1 MADYAEKIR
10 KKVDIEHGYRLGT
23 AFVTR
28 NKKYVYDTG
37 TGKVFECED
46 EEYKILKELFENN
59 RLVDSLEN
67 ADAARLQQAYE
78 NIWSMI
84 EDEHILQVRSDL
96 KFVRE
101 TDETLRDLLHYDL
114 QQIVLELTEQCNMRC
129 RYCIY
134 NEHNDH
140 YRNFSPKAMSWDVA
154 KRAVEY
160 ARDNSGDR
168 IAVSFYG
175 GEPLVKYDLM
185 KKVIEY
191 SQEII
196 TGKELTFSFSTNLT
210 LVTKEIAEYVAGVEG
225 MSVLASIDGPEDIHD
240 AYGVL
245 AGGKGSFAKA
255 MQGLKYLVEA
265 FGERAK
271 ECIVI
276 NSVVC
281 PPFSAEKLDAIKS
294 FFENLEWLP
303 KDIVKKCDYV
313 EYGSVREE
321 DLSMKYAGDGDF
333 TGESLDGFTLDS
345 IEGWALE
352 RDLADQDPIG
362 YVSGMIMDKLV
373 RIHNRRQT
381 QKPCENLRR
390 NGCCI
395 PGNRRVYVKTD
406 GNLLLCEKVGDS
418 PSIGNVFEGADLERI
433 TKYYIDGYDAASLE
447 KCNECWAKNLCGL
460 CYASCYREEGID
472 TEKKELVCGAH
483 RYATKGE
490 LISYFS
496 ILEEKP
502 EMIKEIDA
510 VPFY

>member
-101 TDETLRDLLHYDL
+101 TDETLWDLLHYDL

-225 MSVLASIDGPEDIHD
+225 MSV
-240 AYGVL
+240 
-245 AGGKGSFAKA
+245 
-255 MQGLKYLVEA
+255 
-265 FGERAK
+265 
-271 ECIVI
+271 
-276 NSVVC
+276 
-281 PPFSAEKLDAIKS
+281 
-294 FFENLEWLP
+294 
-303 KDIVKKCDYV
+303 
-313 EYGSVREE
+313 
-321 DLSMKYAGDGDF
+321 
-333 TGESLDGFTLDS
+333 
-345 IEGWALE
+345 
-352 RDLADQDPIG
+352 
-362 YVSGMIMDKLV
+362 
-373 RIHNRRQT
+373 
-381 QKPCENLRR
+381 
-390 NGCCI
+390 
-395 PGNRRVYVKTD
+395 
-406 GNLLLCEKVGDS
+406 
-418 PSIGNVFEGADLERI
+418 
-433 TKYYIDGYDAASLE
+433 
-447 KCNECWAKNLCGL
+447 
-460 CYASCYREEGID
+460 
-472 TEKKELVCGAH
+472 
-483 RYATKGE
+483 
-490 LISYFS
+490 
-496 ILEEKP
+496 
-502 EMIKEIDA
+502 
-510 VPFY
+510 